1 MLVKWKDNNIQ
12 DTFNIILYITILNIF
27 LLIIFMHY

>member
-12 DTFNIILYITILNIF
+12 DTFDIILFITILYQLANV
-27 LLIIFMHY
+27 L

>member
-12 DTFNIILYITILNIF
+12 DTFNIILFITILYQLANV
-27 LLIIFMHY
+27 L